1 MSFAPAM
8 PDWLEALRAARGSKP
23 VALVTI
29 LSTEGS
35 APRRA
40 GTRMTVTAEESF
52 GTIGGGALEFRA
64 TEQARAILAHPPG
77 SWRVQDWPL
86 GPLLGQCCGGQVR
99 LMIEHVDPGAWDW
112 TREVLARR
120 PVATYF
126 YDRKRPVER
135 FPAAHVEAGVK
146 PPMPPRSEKPGKGT
160 IFIEPDDRRRH
171 RSLRMFGAGHVG
183 VAIAERLPR
192 LPFQVA
198 WFDSRANRNFPGVS
212 MQEDDAQVAC
222 AEAAEPGAA
231 VLIFTHDHALDYRL
245 TAAALR
251 SQAGFVGLIG
261 SATKRARFLSRL
273 RDEGVDAGRLTCPI
287 GIPGIPDK
295 QPDVIAIAV
304 IAQLLMLGEVS
315 E

>member
-1 MSFAPAM
+1 MA
-8 PDWLEALRAARGSKP
+8 DWLEALLAARGSQP

-40 GTRMTVTAEESF
+40 GTRMTVTAGDSV

-64 TEQARAILAHPPG
+64 TEQARSILALPPG

-99 LMIEHVDPGAWDW
+99 LMIEHVDPGVWDW
-112 TREVLARR
+112 TREVVARR

-126 YDRKRPVER
+126 RDGKRPFER

-146 PPMPPRSEKPGKGT
+146 PPLPPRAEKPRKGT

-171 RSLRMFGAGHVG
+171 RPLLMFGAGHVG

-192 LPFQVA
+192 LPFRLA

-212 MQEDDAQVAC
+212 MQDDDAQVAC
-222 AEAAEPGAA
+222 AGEAGPGAA
-231 VLIFTHDHALDYRL
+231 VLVFTHDHGLDYRL

-251 SQAGFVGLIG
+251 SQASFVGLIG
-261 SATKRARFLSRL
+261 SGTKRARFLSRL
-273 RDEGVDAGRLTCPI
+273 KGEGIDPARLTCPI

-304 IAQLLMLGEVS
+304 IAQLLILGEIS

>member
-1 MSFAPAM
+1 M
-8 PDWLEALRAARGSKP
+8 PDWLEALLAARGSQP

-40 GTRMTVTAEESF
+40 GSRMTVTAGDSV

-64 TEQARAILAHPPG
+64 TEQARAILALPPG

-99 LMIEHVDPGAWDW
+99 LMIEHVAPDAWDW
-112 TREVLARR
+112 TREVVQRR
-120 PVATYF
+120 PVATFF
-126 YDRKRPVER
+126 YDGKRPVER

-146 PPMPPRSEKPGKGT
+146 PPLPPRSEKPRKGT

-171 RSLRMFGAGHVG
+171 RPLLMFGAGHVG
-183 VAIAERLPR
+183 VAIADRLPR
-192 LPFQVA
+192 LPFRVS
-198 WFDSRANRNFPGVS
+198 WFDSRPNRNFPGVS
-212 MQEDDAQVAC
+212 MQDDDAQVVCAGE
-222 AEAAEPGAA
+222 AEAGAA
-231 VLIFTHDHALDYRL
+231 MLIFTHDHGLDYRL

-251 SQAGFVGLIG
+251 SQASFVGLIG

-273 RDEGVDAGRLTCPI
+273 SAEGVDSERLTCPI
-287 GIPGIPDK
+287 GMPGIPDK

>member
-1 MSFAPAM
+1 MS
-8 PDWLEALRAARGSKP
+8 DWLEALRAARGSQP

-35 APRRA
+35 SPRRA
-40 GTRMTVTAEESF
+40 GTRMAVTAGESF
-52 GTIGGGALEFRA
+52 GTIGGGALEFQA
-64 TEQARAILAHPPG
+64 TEQARAILGQAPG

-99 LMIEHVDPGAWDW
+99 LMIEHVDPDMWDW
-112 TREVLARR
+112 TRELAQHR

-126 YDRKRPVER
+126 YDCESPPER
-135 FPAAHVEAGVK
+135 FPAATVEAGVK
-146 PPMPPRSEKPGKGT
+146 PPLPPRAEKPREGT

-171 RSLRMFGAGHVG
+171 RPLLMFGAGHIG
-183 VAIAERLPR
+183 VAIADRLPR
-192 LPFQVA
+192 LPFRVA

-212 MQEDDAQVAC
+212 MQDEDAQVVLAGE
-222 AEAAEPGAA
+222 AEAGAA
-231 VLIFTHDHALDYRL
+231 VLIFTHDHGLDYRL

-251 SQAGFVGLIG
+251 SQASYVGLIG
-261 SATKRARFLSRL
+261 SETKRVRFLSRL
-273 RDEGVDAGRLTCPI
+273 RGEGIDPARLTCPI

-295 QPDVIAIAV
+295 QPNVIAIAV
-304 IAQLLMLGEVS
+304 IAQLLMLGEVP

>member
-1 MSFAPAM
+1 VA
-8 PDWLEALRAARGSKP
+8 DWLEAMAAARGAEP

-40 GTRMTVTAEESF
+40 GTRMTVTSRESI

-64 TEQARAILAHPPG
+64 TEQARAILGEPPG

-99 LMIEHVDPGAWDW
+99 LMIEHVDPEMWDW
-112 TREVLARR
+112 TQELVHRR

-126 YDRKRPVER
+126 YDSERAPER
-135 FPAAHVEAGVK
+135 FPAASVEAGVK
-146 PPMPPRSEKPGKGT
+146 PPLPPRAEKPREGT

-171 RSLRMFGAGHVG
+171 RPLLMFGAGHVG
-183 VAIAERLPR
+183 VAIADRLPR
-192 LPFQVA
+192 LPFRVA
-198 WFDSRANRNFPGVS
+198 WFDSRANRNFLGVS
-212 MQEDDAQVAC
+212 MQDEDAQVALAGE
-222 AEAAEPGAA
+222 AEAGAA
-231 VLIFTHDHALDYRL
+231 VLIFTHDHGLDYRL
-245 TAAALR
+245 SAAALR
-251 SQAGFVGLIG
+251 SRASFVGLIG

-273 RDEGVDAGRLTCPI
+273 RAEGIDAERLTCPI
-287 GIPGIPDK
+287 GIPGIADK

-304 IAQLLMLGEVS
+304 IAQLLMLGEVP

>member
-1 MSFAPAM
+1 MG
-8 PDWLEALRAARGSKP
+8 DWLEALRAARGSRP

-40 GTRMTVTAEESF
+40 GTRMTVTAEESV

-64 TEQARAILAHPPG
+64 TEQARAILASPPG

-99 LMIEHVDPGAWDW
+99 LMIEHVDPDPERWDW
-112 TREVLARR
+112 TDYVERR
-120 PVATYF
+120 KPIATYF
-126 YDRKRPVER
+126 YDSNRPVER
-135 FPAAHVEAGVK
+135 FPAEHVQAGVK
-146 PPMPPRSEKPGKGT
+146 PPLPPRSDKPSEGT

-171 RSLRMFGAGHVG
+171 RPLLMFGAGHVG
-183 VAIAERLPR
+183 VAVADRLPR
-192 LPFQVA
+192 LPFRLA
-198 WFDSRANRNFPGVS
+198 WFDSRPDRNLPGVS
-212 MQEDDAQVAC
+212 LLDEDAQVAC

-231 VLIFTHDHALDYRL
+231 VLVFTHDHALDYRL

-251 SQAGFVGLIG
+251 SRAEFVGLIG
-261 SATKRARFLSRL
+261 SETKRARFLSRL
-273 RDEGVDAGRLTCPI
+273 RNDGIDAARLTCPI

-304 IAQLLMLGEVS
+304 IAQLLLLGEVPG
-315 E
+315 

>member
-1 MSFAPAM
+1 MT
-8 PDWLEALRAARGSKP
+8 DWLEALHAARGSQP

-40 GTRMTVTAEESF
+40 GTRMTVTAADTT

-64 TEQARAILAHPPG
+64 TEQARAILAQPAG

-99 LMIEHVDPGAWDW
+99 LMIEHVDPEMWDW
-112 TREVLARR
+112 TREFVERR
-120 PVATYF
+120 PVGTYF
-126 YDRKRPVER
+126 YDGETAPER
-135 FPAAHVEAGVK
+135 FPAATIEAGVT
-146 PPMPPRSEKPGKGT
+146 PPLPPRAEKPRKGT
-160 IFIEPDDRRRH
+160 IFIEPDDRRRD
-171 RSLRMFGAGHVG
+171 RPLLLFGAGHIG
-183 VAIAERLPR
+183 VAIADRLPR
-192 LPFQVA
+192 LPFRLA
-198 WFDSRANRNFPGVS
+198 WFDSRPNRNFPGVS
-212 MQEDDAQVAC
+212 MQDEDAQVALAGE
-222 AEAAEPGAA
+222 AETGAA
-231 VLIFTHDHALDYRL
+231 VLIFTHDHGLDYRL

-251 SQAGFVGLIG
+251 SQASFVGLIG

-273 RDEGVDAGRLTCPI
+273 RDEGIDAGRLTCPI
-287 GIPGIPDK
+287 GIPGITGK

-304 IAQLLMLGEVS
+304 IAQLLLLGEVP

>member
-1 MSFAPAM
+1 MA
-8 PDWLEALRAARGSKP
+8 DWLEALQAARGSQP

-40 GTRMTVTAEESF
+40 GTRMTVTALESA

-64 TEQARAILAHPPG
+64 TEQARAILARPPG

-99 LMIEHVDPGAWDW
+99 LMIEHVDPAMWDW
-112 TREVLARR
+112 TRELVERR

-126 YDRKRPVER
+126 YDGESPPER
-135 FPAAHVEAGVK
+135 FPAATVEAGVK
-146 PPMPPRSEKPGKGT
+146 PPLPPRAEKPRGGT
-160 IFIEPDDRRRH
+160 LFIEPDDRRRH
-171 RSLRMFGAGHVG
+171 RPLLMFGAGHVG
-183 VAIAERLPR
+183 VAIADRLPR
-192 LPFQVA
+192 LPFRVA
-198 WFDSRANRNFPGVS
+198 WFDSRPNRNFPGVS
-212 MQEDDAQVAC
+212 MQDEDAQVVLAG
-222 AEAAEPGAA
+222 EAEPGAA

-251 SQAGFVGLIG
+251 SQADFVGLIG

-273 RDEGVDAGRLTCPI
+273 RAEGIDAARLTCPI
-287 GIPGIPDK
+287 GIPGIADK

-304 IAQLLMLGEVS
+304 IAQLLTLGEVP

>member
-1 MSFAPAM
+1 MA
-8 PDWLEALRAARGSKP
+8 DWLEALQAARGSQP

-40 GTRMTVTAEESF
+40 GTRMTVTARESS

-64 TEQARAILAHPPG
+64 TEQARAILGRPPG

-99 LMIEHVDPGAWDW
+99 LMIEHVDPAMWDW
-112 TREVLARR
+112 TSELAQRR

-126 YDRKRPVER
+126 HDGESAPER
-135 FPAAHVEAGVK
+135 FPAATIEAGVK
-146 PPMPPRSEKPGKGT
+146 PPLPPRAEKPRAGT
-160 IFIEPDDRRRH
+160 LLIEPDDRSRDRP
-171 RSLRMFGAGHVG
+171 LLMFGAGHIG
-183 VAIAERLPR
+183 VAIADRLPR
-192 LPFQVA
+192 LPFRIA
-198 WFDSRANRNFPGVS
+198 WYDSRPDRNFPGVS
-212 MQEDDAQVAC
+212 MQDDDAQVAL
-222 AEAAEPGAA
+222 AAAAEPGAA
-231 VLIFTHDHALDYRL
+231 VLIFTHDHGLDYRL

-273 RDEGVDAGRLTCPI
+273 RKEDVDAERLTCPI
-287 GIPGIPDK
+287 GISGITGK
-295 QPDVIAIAV
+295 QPDAIAIAV
-304 IAQLLMLGEVS
+304 IAQLLTLGEVQA
-315 E
+315 

>member
-1 MSFAPAM
+1 MA
-8 PDWLEALRAARGSKP
+8 DWLEALQAARGSQP

-40 GTRMTVTAEESF
+40 GTRMTVTAAESV
-52 GTIGGGALEFRA
+52 GTIGGGALELRA
-64 TEQARAILAHPPG
+64 TEQARAILDRPAG

-99 LMIEHVDPGAWDW
+99 LMIEHVDPDKWDW
-112 TREVLARR
+112 TRELVQRR
-120 PVATYF
+120 PVATF
-126 YDRKRPVER
+126 FPDGESAPER
-135 FPAAHVEAGVK
+135 FPAASVEAGVK
-146 PPMPPRSEKPGKGT
+146 PPLPPRAEKPREGT

-171 RSLRMFGAGHVG
+171 RPLLMFGAGHIG
-183 VAIAERLPR
+183 VAIAERLLR
-192 LPFQVA
+192 LPFRVA

-212 MQEDDAQVAC
+212 MQDDDAQVVVAG
-222 AEAAEPGAA
+222 EAEPGTA

-245 TAAALR
+245 TAAALG

-261 SATKRARFLSRL
+261 SETKRARFLSRL
-273 RDEGVDAGRLTCPI
+273 RAEGVDAERLTCPI

-304 IAQLLMLGEVS
+304 IAQLLMLGEVP

>member
-1 MSFAPAM
+1 MT
-8 PDWLEALRAARGSKP
+8 PDWLEALRAARGREP
-23 VALVTI
+23 VALVTV

-40 GTRMTVTAEESF
+40 GTRMAVTADASV

-64 TEQARAILAHPPG
+64 IDQARRILAEAPG

-99 LMIEHVDPGAWDW
+99 LMIEHVDPDPQRWDW
-112 TREVLARR
+112 TDHVERR
-120 PVATYF
+120 KPIATYF
-126 YDRKRPVER
+126 YDSRKPVER
-135 FPAAHVEAGVK
+135 FPAGHAQAGVK
-146 PPMPPRSEKPGKGT
+146 PPLPPRAEKPRKGT
-160 IFIEPDDRRRH
+160 TFIEPDDRRRH
-171 RSLRMFGAGHVG
+171 RPLLMFGAGHVG
-183 VAIAERLPR
+183 VAIADRLPR
-192 LPFQVA
+192 LPFRIA
-198 WFDSRANRNFPGVS
+198 WFDSRPNRNFPGVS
-212 MQEDDAQVAC
+212 MQDDDAQVAC
-222 AEAAEPGAA
+222 AGEAGAGAA

-245 TAAALR
+245 AAAALR
-251 SQAGFVGLIG
+251 SQAEFVGLIG

-273 RDEGVDAGRLTCPI
+273 RDDGVDAERLTCPI

-304 IAQLLMLGEVS
+304 IAQLLMLGETA